1 VFFAQSL
8 HGAAVS
14 MCAPRVVAVIAYFTA
29 AANKANDTKAV
40 EESLRHLR
48 AAVDE
53 LAGFLR
59 ALENGVPPS
68 HAMMRQEG
76 AIIKTGSAV
85 DLAAAAAGALD
96 GAESAKVRRCR
107 LTPGSTP
114 G

>member
-1 VFFAQSL
+1 MFFAQSL

-68 HAMMRQEG
+68 HAMMRQEVG
-76 AIIKTGSAV
+76 TDGSRSPRHQTHLEPKFLDLNAI
-85 DLAAAAAGALD
+85 L
-96 GAESAKVRRCR
+96 
-107 LTPGSTP
+107 
-114 G
+114 